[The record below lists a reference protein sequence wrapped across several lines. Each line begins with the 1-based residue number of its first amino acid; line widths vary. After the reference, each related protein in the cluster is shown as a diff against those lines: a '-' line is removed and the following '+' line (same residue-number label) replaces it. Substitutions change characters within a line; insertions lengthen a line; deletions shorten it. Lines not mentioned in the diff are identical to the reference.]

1 MILNSHVKDLDPG
14 QMAQKHREAVF
25 SGDLEESLAALLGK
39 DVQNSILENTI
50 LDLIR
55 SSPAMILGVS
65 WQRIPEDEPLRDL
78 WVCQEQTT

>member
-1 MILNSHVKDLDPG
+1 LNSYVKDLDPG

>member
-1 MILNSHVKDLDPG
+1 LNSYVKDLDPG

-65 WQRIPEDEPLRDL
+65 WQRIPEDEPCGIYGCVR
-78 WVCQEQTT
+78 EQTT